1 MKRLILPEWE
11 YPRPVQIP
19 DELKKEVHGSKLL
32 LETLVRRGYSDP
44 QKALAFLDPDLY
56 EPAKSIELPDLL
68 VAVQR
73 IKQAINLHQRIGVWG
88 DFDVDGQTSTTVLVG
103 ALRHLGADV
112 LYHIPIRANESHG
125 ILIAPLK
132 DFISKGIQLIITCDT
147 GISAHEAVS
156 FAKEQGIDV
165 LITDHHS
172 LPEQLPDALAVIN
185 PQRLPEDHP
194 LRSLSGVGV
203 AYKLIEQLCNDLGEF
218 AFPPTLLDLVALGM
232 IADMATLTLDTRYLV
247 QRGLQVWRSAPR
259 PSLKKILDENK
270 VKNEEVTEETIS
282 FIVAPRLNA
291 IGRLDDA
298 NPMVEFL
305 LSDDPVFIAT
315 KLNQIEGLNEE
326 RKIRC
331 DEVFKGAQA
340 MLEASPRLL
349 ERPLILLNHPEW
361 HAGVIGIVASRLVEI
376 YHRPAILLN
385 SSDPNISKGSCRSIE
400 GINITQALKQNR
412 QFLLGFGG
420 HPMAA
425 GLSVETENLT
435 ELQFGLIA
443 SIKQMMKQNNINPII
458 SIDANLDLEEID
470 LELINDLSRLS
481 PFGPGNPAMKFIA
494 RDLEISDISSMG
506 KNKDHLQV
514 NVIDGKQ
521 KKHRIVWWQ
530 GASLPRP
537 NGRFDLLFTA
547 SPSNYKGKIEV
558 TFEWLDFREIQS
570 DNMTTRNSSKNQP
583 IQMVDLRASTDP
595 SKDLISI
602 SKEDNSLIW
611 SEGIASCP
619 LPVFSREELQNCETL
634 AVWSIPPSRSV
645 ISSVVEK
652 VKPKKI
658 IWFSNYP
665 EENSLQKMIQNAA
678 SVILMFAQGNSESPL
693 TFEHLAASVS
703 ITIPVARLLIKWM
716 EMTGRITIISEN
728 GEAVQFSTQRH
739 PPDQAQIEIVQNEI
753 KTLHKEIFSF
763 RQYYTSSPSLDN
775 LLDPP
780 SNRK

>member
-1 MKRLILPEWE
+1 MKRLILPEWKS
-11 YPRPVQIP
+11 PRPVQIP
-19 DELKKEVHGSKLL
+19 DELGRSVHGSKLL
-32 LETLVRRGYSDP
+32 LETLVRRGYSDLEI
-44 QKALAFLDPDLY
+44 ALAFLDPDQY
-56 EPAKSIELPDLL
+56 KPTSSNEMPDLPL
-68 VAVQR
+68 AVQR
-73 IKQAINLHQRIGVWG
+73 IQQAISLRQKIGVWG

-112 LYHIPIRANESHG
+112 LYHIPIRAIESHG
-125 ILIAPLK
+125 MLIAPLK
-132 DFISKGIQLIITCDT
+132 DFISKGVQLIITCDT
-147 GISAHEAVS
+147 GISAHDAVS
-156 FAKEQGIDV
+156 FAKDHGIDV
-165 LITDHHS
+165 IITDHHS
-172 LPEQLPDALAVIN
+172 LPDQLPDAYAVIN
-185 PQRLPEDHP
+185 PQILPQDHP
-194 LRSLSGVGV
+194 LFSLSGVGV
-203 AYKLIEQLCNDLGEF
+203 AYKLIEQLCNDLGEKEYP
-218 AFPPTLLDLVALGM
+218 AKTLDLVALGL

-247 QRGLQVWRSAPR
+247 QKGLQVWRSAPR
-259 PSLKKILDENK
+259 PALKKILDENK

-291 IGRLDDA
+291 VGRLDDA

-400 GINITQALKQNR
+400 GINITEALKQNR
-412 QFLLGFGG
+412 QLLLGFGG

-425 GLSVETENLT
+425 GLSVQTENLT

-443 SIKQMMKQNNINPII
+443 SIKQMMEQNNISPII
-458 SIDANLDLEEID
+458 SIDANLDLAEIN

-481 PFGPGNPAMKFIA
+481 PFGPGNPPLKFIA
-494 RDLEISDISSMG
+494 RDLEISAISSMG

-514 NVIDGKQ
+514 NVIDGGQ
-521 KKHRIVWWQ
+521 KKHRLVWWQ

-537 NGRFDLLFTA
+537 DGRFDLLFSA

-558 TFEWLDFREIQS
+558 TFEWLDYREIQL
-570 DNMTTRNSSKNQP
+570 DEVTTRKSSKNQP

-595 SKDLISI
+595 SKDLSSI
-602 SKEDNSLIW
+602 TKEDNSQIW
-611 SEGIASCP
+611 SEGITPCP

-645 ISSVVEK
+645 ISSVVEM

-658 IWFSNYP
+658 IWFANYP
-665 EENSLQKMIQNAA
+665 EENSLQEMIQNAA
-678 SVILMFAQGNSESPL
+678 SVILKFAQENSESPL
-693 TFEHLAASVS
+693 AFEHLAASVS
-703 ITIPVARLLIKWM
+703 ITVPVASLLIKWM
-716 EMTGRITIISEN
+716 DMTGHITIISQN
-728 GEAVQFSTQRH
+728 DKSVHFSTQRH
-739 PPDQAQIEIVQNEI
+739 PPDQTQIEIVQNGI

-763 RQYYTSSPSLDN
+763 RQYYISSPSLDN
-775 LLDPP
+775 LIDPQG
-780 SNRK
+780 NRK